1 MRKIFSGRRG
11 SREPFQFRVNVG
23 ITSATS
29 GAAGTFRLPL
39 NQASLPIQINFMVD
53 WGDGSAFEQ
62 IAYPNAG
69 TAVHTY
75 TNTGTYPDYTIKIY
89 GNVRGW
95 SFGIMGSGED
105 DACKVIQI
113 ENWGRYIATEPQGWK
128 GCTELTGITAP
139 DYPDMSE
146 NGTCGFSMFYGCLK
160 LRLISNIN
168 DWNVQPLTSAVNMF
182 RDCGV
187 LAVGG
192 SGGGSSGSAM
202 DLSGWDVSKLQAC
215 DSMFNSCLAFNAAMF
230 KLTIVTNM
238 QFMFYNCR
246 IFNDANSGQIGQW
259 DVSLVQTFNGVF
271 FDAVSFNQDI
281 SGWNTSNVTNMN
293 YCFFRSSGGGTFNQ
307 PIGNWDISNVTT
319 MAGFLYNQTAFNQNL
334 TNWDFRGLTTV
345 ATFTNS
351 PVASVGMT
359 LSLINYDA
367 ALQAWDALGSYPS
380 MPAGSTLSFGQ
391 SQYSAA
397 PSAAAT
403 AHANLV
409 TKWGGISD
417 GGPI

>member
-89 GNVRGW
+89 G
-95 SFGIMGSGED
+95 
-105 DACKVIQI
+105 
-113 ENWGRYIATEPQGWK
+113 PQGWK

-146 NGTCGFSMFYGCLK
+146 NGTCGFSMFSGCLK